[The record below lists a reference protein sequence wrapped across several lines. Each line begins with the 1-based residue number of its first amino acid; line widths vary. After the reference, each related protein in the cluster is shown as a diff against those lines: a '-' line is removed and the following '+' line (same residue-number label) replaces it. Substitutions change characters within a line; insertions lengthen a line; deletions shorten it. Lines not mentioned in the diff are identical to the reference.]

1 MNFTSLQI
9 LIQKEQDFG
18 GQGCRIGD
26 TGIKGVGWG
35 CKIFFAPKIIVIF
48 IQGALME
55 SKRQLLIRK
64 L

>member
-26 TGIKGVGWG
+26 TGMKGGGVGLQNL
-35 CKIFFAPKIIVIF
+35 FAPKIIVIF
-48 IQGALME
+48 IQGALMK

>member
-1 MNFTSLQI
+1 MNFTTLQI
-9 LIQKEQDFG
+9 LIQREQGFG

-26 TGIKGVGWG
+26 TGMKGGGVGLQNLF
-35 CKIFFAPKIIVIF
+35 CTKNHYILH
-48 IQGALME
+48 GALME